1 MSTITFLL
9 QSTRILHV
17 GNYDEDELQMIY
29 DYTLDLDNVVLNEY
43 LNSSV
48 ILSYNNDL
56 ELYIE
61 IIDVLIGIY
70 AEREEYE
77 KCFALKNKK
86 EESVKLIIQHKIK

>member
-17 GNYDEDELQMIY
+17 GNYEEDELQMIY
-29 DYTLDLDNVVLNEY
+29 DYTLDLDNVALNEY
-43 LNSSV
+43 LNSST

-61 IIDVLIGIY
+61 IVDVLIGIY
-70 AEREEYE
+70 VEREEYE
-77 KCFALKNKK
+77 KCFSLKNKK
-86 EESVKLIIQHKIK
+86 EEAIKLIINLK

>member
-17 GNYDEDELQMIY
+17 GNYEEDELQMIY
-29 DYTLDLDNVVLNEY
+29 DYTLDLDNVALNEY
-43 LNSSV
+43 LNSST

-70 AEREEYE
+70 VEREEYE
-77 KCFALKNKK
+77 KCFSLKNKK
-86 EESVKLIIQHKIK
+86 EEAIKLIINLK